1 MILTCIVIVTL
12 YLTGDFSPPGS
23 YPQDQP
29 IIRLNQQQGSGHYG
43 TIEVSGLNPEVLSRL
58 SSRALTEQGWQTLF
72 PVYTGNAIPQL
83 TLDFSE
89 PLDHGLLGY
98 LIEVQGAS
106 GGIVPGEIEIL
117 DKETRWRFIPDRPWQ
132 AGAYTIRIDSR
143 LEDLAG
149 NTLNYLFDVDIQQE
163 GNLSPDQPPYVL
175 LRFEVNP

>member
-1 MILTCIVIVTL
+1 M
-12 YLTGDFSPPGS
+12 
-23 YPQDQP
+23 
-29 IIRLNQQQGSGHYG
+29 
-43 TIEVSGLNPEVLSRL
+43 
-58 SSRALTEQGWQTLF
+58 
-72 PVYTGNAIPQL
+72 
-83 TLDFSE
+83 LDFSE
-89 PLDHGLLGY
+89 PLDHGLLGH

-106 GGIVPGEIEIL
+106 GGIVPREIEIL